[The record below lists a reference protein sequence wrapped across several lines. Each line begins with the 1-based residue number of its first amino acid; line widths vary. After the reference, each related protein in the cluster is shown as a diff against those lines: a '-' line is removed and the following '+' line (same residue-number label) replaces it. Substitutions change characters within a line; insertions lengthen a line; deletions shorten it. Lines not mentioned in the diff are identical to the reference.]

1 MTGKWM
7 AEKCLRFHN
16 DEISPFA
23 RRFFADWFQPR
34 LRSGRQ
40 PYYNSMI
47 FTACAVVFAP
57 CVCGIC
63 FETAVYEHGKESFMP
78 ALGFQELLIIFAIL
92 MLLFGARRLPELAKG
107 LGRSVSEFRKGVKE
121 VKQVGDDLK
130 V

>member
-1 MTGKWM
+1 
-7 AEKCLRFHN
+7 
-16 DEISPFA
+16 
-23 RRFFADWFQPR
+23 
-34 LRSGRQ
+34 
-40 PYYNSMI
+40 
-47 FTACAVVFAP
+47 
-57 CVCGIC
+57 
-63 FETAVYEHGKESFMP
+63 MP